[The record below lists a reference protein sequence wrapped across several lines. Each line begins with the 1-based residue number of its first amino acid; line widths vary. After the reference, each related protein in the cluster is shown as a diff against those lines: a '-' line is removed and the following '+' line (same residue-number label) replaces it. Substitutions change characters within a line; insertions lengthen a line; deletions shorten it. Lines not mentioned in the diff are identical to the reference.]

1 FHQIVVCVCVCVCVC
16 TNCCFL
22 VSVQHRDIALVLCSE
37 TFGERIYGLD
47 GEEKWHA
54 DFRLKK
60 GVMTLPQFADPGYY
74 PEGAYET
81 AVSEIEVCK
90 SNLGTMLKAYK
101 NPAEPKDAPQSA
113 IYSKNRVEL
122 GSKNTLICYISG
134 FYPARIGVSWTR
146 NNVNVTSEASLSRY
160 YITDD
165 GTFNLVS
172 ALSFTPEE
180 GDIYTCTVEHVALDR
195 PQTKTWEVQVELPGV
210 GASVFCGVGLA
221 VGLLGVAVGTFFLV
235 KGNNSSRVARTST
248 FSRNLNNLRGSY

>member
-1 FHQIVVCVCVCVCVC
+1 MYCSFAEVTQFSVAEYALSCLLNITPSPDFCQSVVCSLSGMLN
-16 TNCCFL
+16 T
-22 VSVQHRDIALVLCSE
+22 DIALVLCSE

-90 SNLGTMLKAYK
+90 SNLGTILYLVNKHI
-101 NPAEPKDAPQSA
+101 NRT
-113 IYSKNRVEL
+113 SKINIVEL

-235 KGNNSSRVARTST
+235 KGNNC
-248 FSRNLNNLRGSY
+248 N

>member
-1 FHQIVVCVCVCVCVC
+1 MCRCMFLFVSVCCECCVCVCVCVC
-16 TNCCFL
+16 
-22 VSVQHRDIALVLCSE
+22 HRDIALVLCSE

-180 GDIYTCTVEHVALDR
+180 GDIYTCTVEHNA
-195 PQTKTWEVQVELPGV
+195 QTIIQLYSLHLVIQVFLCFVCVCTEVQVELPGV

-235 KGNNSSRVARTST
+235 KGNNC
-248 FSRNLNNLRGSY
+248 N

>member
-1 FHQIVVCVCVCVCVC
+1 MVKCKSSELITTVLEVFFV
-16 TNCCFL
+16 L
-22 VSVQHRDIALVLCSE
+22 VFVLGLSIINHLVHRDIALVLCSE

-235 KGNNSSRVARTST
+235 KGNNC
-248 FSRNLNNLRGSY
+248 N